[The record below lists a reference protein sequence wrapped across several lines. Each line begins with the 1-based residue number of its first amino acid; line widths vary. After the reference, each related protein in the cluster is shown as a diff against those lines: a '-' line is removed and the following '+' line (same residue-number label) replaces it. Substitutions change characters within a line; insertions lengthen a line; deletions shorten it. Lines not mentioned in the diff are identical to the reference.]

1 MLLNKGHDML
11 SRSAHRNSG
20 SGSSDT
26 RNLQRDLD
34 KIQQQWDRLRKD
46 TVERHTR
53 LQTCMVRKHCNCG
66 TLCCVIKLKQ
76 TEMLVHKY
84 EVDWLIRLSYWM
96 QAGSDPDRAKNW
108 SLCYHDQFGSGAN
121 PSNHPPIQFIPGL
134 KGPYHEADQLTF
146 T

>member
-1 MLLNKGHDML
+1 MSKEHEVIMLLNKGHDIL
-11 SRSAHRNSG
+11 SRSAHRNGG

-66 TLCCVIKLKQ
+66 TLVLRYKVKECL
-76 TEMLVHKY
+76 
-84 EVDWLIRLSYWM
+84 
-96 QAGSDPDRAKNW
+96 
-108 SLCYHDQFGSGAN
+108 
-121 PSNHPPIQFIPGL
+121 
-134 KGPYHEADQLTF
+134 
-146 T
+146 